1 MSEALLLTAVP
12 GAQLLGRQREREVL
26 DRLLDAVRSG
36 HGRVLVVR
44 GEPGVGKT
52 ALLGYGIE
60 TAQEFRVACTAGVEG
75 EMQLAYAALQRLCSP
90 ILELIEVLPDPQGD
104 ALAVAFGLSSG
115 HVPNPFLV
123 GLAVLN
129 LLSAAADE
137 RPLLCIVDDAQWL
150 DAASAGALAFV
161 GRRLW
166 AEEIALVF
174 AARECDDALTGFPEL
189 YVEPL
194 GHCDA
199 RALLEAALPG
209 RLDEPV
215 LERIILESRGNPL
228 ALLELPRSL
237 TPAQLA
243 GGFGLPAGLPQ
254 SARIEQS
261 STWRLARL
269 AGDARRLLLVAAAE
283 PTGDLALVWR
293 AAQRLGI
300 PESAARAAESTGFF
314 ALGSTVVFRHP
325 LVRSAV
331 YRAAKP
337 DERSEVHRALAEAT
351 DPEIDPD
358 RRSWHRAQAASMPDE
373 KVAAELE
380 RSATRA
386 QARGGFAAA
395 AAFLER
401 AVTLTPELS
410 RRSQRALSAAET
422 KFQAGSFDDALGL
435 LGTAE
440 SGVLSALERAR
451 VALLRAQIAFVTTRG
466 NDAAPLLLDAA
477 DRLADL
483 DPGLARETYLEALV
497 AAGFAGRLA
506 DASGSALEVARAA
519 RSAPPAPQPPRG
531 IDLLLDGLATLF
543 SDGYEAAVPIL
554 RQTQSAFATDVPA
567 TEELRWG
574 WAATVVSVHLWDDAA
589 WDTLSERHVRLARE
603 TGALADLQL
612 ALSQRIS
619 MHLFAGERSA
629 AASLVEEL
637 QTTTEATGTPLA
649 PYGRVA
655 LLALRGRE
663 AEAATLIDR
672 SRVDVTRRGEGIGI
686 SVLDWAEA
694 VLYNGLGRYE
704 EARASALRITEHPQD
719 LAPPNWHL
727 AELIEAA
734 ARAGAPDAAA
744 DGHRRLV
751 AMTSASGTDWGLG
764 IAARSEALLVEGQRA
779 DDLYMEAIDRLG
791 RCRIAVDLARAH
803 LLYGEWLRRERRRID
818 ARTELRTAHELFSDF
833 GMEAFAERARVE
845 LEATGERARKRTVD
859 TLGELT
865 PQETQISLLAAQRHT
880 NREIAAQL
888 FISPSTVEY
897 HLRKVFRKLGVN
909 SRKQLANRLG
919 LRTAIR

>member
-1 MSEALLLTAVP
+1 MSGVLSPSEVR
-12 GAQLLGRQREREVL
+12 GAHLLGRQREREVL
-26 DRLLDAVRSG
+26 DRLLDAARSG
-36 HGRVLVVR
+36 HGRVLVVH

-52 ALLGYGIE
+52 ALLGYAIE
-60 TAQEFRVACTAGVEG
+60 AAQEFRVAPTAGVEG
-75 EMQLAYAALQRLCSP
+75 EMQMAYAALQRLCSP
-90 ILELIEVLPDPQGD
+90 ILDLMEVLPDPQGD

-115 HVPNPFLV
+115 GVPNPFLV

-137 RPLLCIVDDAQWL
+137 RPLLCLVDDAQWL

-161 GRRLW
+161 GRRLL

-174 AARECDDALTGFPEL
+174 AARERGEALTGFPEL

-194 GHCDA
+194 GHRDA

-261 STWRLARL
+261 FTWRLARL
-269 AGDARRLLLVAAAE
+269 PRDARRLLLVAAAE

-293 AAQRLGI
+293 ATQWLGI
-300 PESAARAAESTGFF
+300 PESAARAAEATGFL
-314 ALGSTVVFRHP
+314 ALGATVVFRHP

-331 YRAAKP
+331 YRSAEP
-337 DERSEVHRALAEAT
+337 HERSEVHLALAEAT
-351 DPEIDPD
+351 DPDIDPD

-373 KVAAELE
+373 EVAAELE
-380 RSATRA
+380 SSAARA

-410 RRSQRALSAAET
+410 RRSRRALAAAET
-422 KFQAGSFDDALGL
+422 KFQAGSLDDALGL

-440 SGVLSALERAR
+440 GGVLSALERAR

-466 NDAAPLLLDAA
+466 NDAAPLLLAAA

-506 DASGSALEVARAA
+506 GGSGSALEVARAA
-519 RSAPPAPQPPRG
+519 RAAPPALPPPRG
-531 IDLLLDGLATLF
+531 IDLLLDGLTTLF
-543 SDGYEAAVPIL
+543 SDGYQAAVPIL
-554 RQTQSAFATDVPA
+554 RQAQSAFATDMPA

-619 MHLFAGERSA
+619 MHLFAGELSTA
-629 AASLVEEL
+629 GSLVEEL

-672 SRVDVTRRGEGIGI
+672 SRIDVTRRGEGIGI

-704 EARASALRITEHPQD
+704 EARASALRIAEHPQD

-734 ARAGAPDAAA
+734 ARAGTPELAA
-744 DGHRRLV
+744 DAHRRLV
-751 AMTSASGTDWGLG
+751 AMARASGTDWGLG
-764 IAARSEALLVEGQRA
+764 VAARSEALLVEGRHA
-779 DDLYMEAIDRLG
+779 GDLYVEAIDRLG

-818 ARTELRTAHELFSDF
+818 ARAELRRAHELFSEF
-833 GMEAFAERARVE
+833 GMEAFAKRARVE
-845 LEATGERARKRTVD
+845 LEATGERARKRTAD
-859 TLGELT
+859 TLGQLT
-865 PQETQISLLAAQRHT
+865 PQETRISRLAAQRHT

-909 SRKQLANRLG
+909 SRKQLANRL
-919 LRTAIR
+919 RA